1 MATTISID
9 ELRISVDRLRAMPHD
24 ELRQVIAR
32 RVELLQNALR
42 ERDERRVALETA
54 QIASRI
60 LDMRKSRALDMRRQ
74 VNVGSA
80 LAAAAATVTL
90 FVTFM

>member
-1 MATTISID
+1 MATTLSLD
-9 ELRISVDRLRAMPHD
+9 ELRISVDRLRTMPHD
-24 ELRQVIAR
+24 ELRQVISQ
-32 RVELLQNALR
+32 RVELLQSVLR
-42 ERDERRVALETA
+42 ERDQRRVALETA
-54 QIASRI
+54 QVASRI
-60 LDMRKSRALDMRRQ
+60 LDMRRSRAVDVRRQ